1 MAIAPHQQL
10 PITLSQDDFCA
21 LLQENTVGQLTDSY
35 ATDITWKYPPQLG
48 DGFMREIYL
57 RDGLCLAIADYQC
70 HEDIFIHSADREHPL
85 EYTFYLPDRTSS
97 LTRAIPYSLFGSG
110 IAPGERGQEF
120 AKQPIRW
127 VSVHLEPEV
136 FRSFAGNPDRELPE
150 ALQHLIGDPNREYYV
165 RPGQS
170 TPAMCIALR
179 QILHCPYQGFTQ
191 RMFLESK
198 VWELMS
204 LLLEQ
209 EADIHSG
216 KQLFADLKP
225 EDVDRIHHSKDILL
239 QNLQHPPS
247 LAQLARQVGLNE
259 CTLKRGFQQVF
270 GTTAFGYLHHYRLE
284 YARQLLFTGEMT
296 VAQVAQSIGFARNY
310 FTRAFCQK
318 FGCTPG
324 AYRRSQEASHFSLGS
339 SRNSV

>member
-1 MAIAPHQQL
+1 MAIA
-10 PITLSQDDFCA
+10 LSQDDYWA
-21 LLQENTVGQLTDSY
+21 LVYESMVDEYTESAAGWFDTISSY
-35 ATDITWKYPPQLG
+35 PSQLG
-48 DGFMREIYL
+48 HGSVRTIGL
-57 RDGLCLAIADYQC
+57 RGGLELTISDYQC
-70 HEDIFIHSADREHPL
+70 HEDIFMHSADREHPL

-97 LTRAIPYSLFGSG
+97 LTLAIPYRLFGSG
-110 IAPGERGQEF
+110 TAPGERGQIS
-120 AKQPIRW
+120 AKQRIRW
-127 VSVHLEPEV
+127 VNVHLEPEV
-136 FRSFAGNPDRELPE
+136 FCSFAGNPDGDVPE
-150 ALQHLIGDPNREYYV
+150 ALQHLIGEPNREYYV

-170 TPAMCIALR
+170 TPAMCIALQ

-198 VWELMS
+198 VLELMS

-209 EADIHSG
+209 EAGLHSS
-216 KQLFADLKP
+216 KQLFIDLKP
-225 EDVDRIHHSKDILL
+225 DDIDRIHHAKDILL
-239 QNLQHPPS
+239 QNLKSPPS

-259 CTLKRGFQQVF
+259 CTLKRGFRQVF

-284 YARQLLFTGEMT
+284 YAKQLLITGEMT

-324 AYRRSQEASHFSLGS
+324 VYRRSQEVRHFSLGS

>member
-1 MAIAPHQQL
+1 MAIA
-10 PITLSQDDFCA
+10 LSQDDHWA
-21 LLQENTVGQLTDSY
+21 LVRESMVDEYTKSAADWFDTTYSY
-35 ATDITWKYPPQLG
+35 PSQLG
-48 DGFMREIYL
+48 YGSVRTIGL
-57 RDGLCLAIADYQC
+57 RGGLELSIADYQR
-70 HEDIFIHSADREHPL
+70 HDDIFIHSADREHPL
-85 EYTFYLPDRTSS
+85 EYSFYLSDRTSS

-110 IAPGERGQEF
+110 IAPGEQGQEF
-120 AKQPIRW
+120 AKQRIRW

-136 FRSFAGNPDRELPE
+136 FHSFAGNPDGELPE

-170 TPAMCIALR
+170 TPAMCIALQ

-209 EADIHSG
+209 EAEIHLS
-216 KQLFADLKP
+216 KQQFIALKP
-225 EDVDRIHHSKDILL
+225 DDVDRIHHAKDILL
-239 QNLQHPPS
+239 QNLQNPPS

-259 CTLKRGFQQVF
+259 CTLKRGFRQVF

-284 YARQLLFTGEMT
+284 YARQLLITGEMT

-310 FTRAFCQK
+310 FTKAFCQK
-318 FGCTPG
+318 FDCTPG
-324 AYRRSQEASHFSLGS
+324 AYRRSQEARHFSLGS
-339 SRNSV
+339 SKNSG